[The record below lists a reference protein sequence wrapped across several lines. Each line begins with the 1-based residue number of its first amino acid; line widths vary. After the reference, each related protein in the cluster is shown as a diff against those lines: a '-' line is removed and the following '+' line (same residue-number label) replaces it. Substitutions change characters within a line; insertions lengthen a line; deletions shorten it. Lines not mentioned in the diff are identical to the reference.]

1 MKKNCLQ
8 LSRNALAFLSTVVIR
23 GVGALSL
30 LLLAVVVTNS
40 VGLDNAGIFFFSQ
53 AVFLFCATICKWGA
67 DIVLCR
73 YLASDCDQQS
83 SALILSYTTST
94 IFLVFTR
101 YAVVV
106 FVLVFLGEYI
116 FLDYSKIWALNFNAA
131 LLANSIIL
139 SLAGIFQAFR
149 AINTYVLYQS
159 VLIPL
164 LSSIGIWFF
173 DVSTMN
179 GLWQLIMIVSLL
191 VLMAMILQ
199 LSPMFLKSRKILGS
213 SRKLFDLN
221 LTKYLSKKAKN
232 IGADQIVTSLSKHG
246 YIFVIGFF
254 MASTDVT
261 FFTVSQRFAM
271 TISFVL
277 LVINAISGPI
287 YANLIEN
294 ENYKELINTF
304 YENVKICLGG
314 ALVIFVFILFFSGLF
329 SDIGNLPKDTFIYLF
344 VLLSLGEIIN
354 VATGS
359 SVLVLQMSDRSRLV
373 LISSLVFNGIGICF
387 ALLAS
392 QQSVFLVACCVAAAV
407 AGHNLNCYRVFRRIS
422 LIESSSADMI
432 SNGKAR

>member
-1 MKKNCLQ
+1 M
-8 LSRNALAFLSTVVIR
+8 
-23 GVGALSL
+23 L
-30 LLLAVVVTNS
+30 LLTVVVTNS
-40 VGLDNAGIFFFSQ
+40 VGLDIAGIFFFSQ
-53 AVFLFCATICKWGA
+53 AIFLFCVTICKWGA

-73 YLASDCDQQS
+73 YLAAECDEQR
-83 SALILSYTTST
+83 SALILSYATST
-94 IFLVFTR
+94 IFLVIRR
-101 YAVVV
+101 YALVV
-106 FVLVFLGEYI
+106 FVLVFLGKYI
-116 FLDYSKIWALNFNAA
+116 FLDYSKIWALSFNAA

-159 VLIPL
+159 VLNPL

-173 DVSTMN
+173 DVSTMD

-199 LSPMFLKSRKILGS
+199 LSPMFLKSRETLGS
-213 SRKLFDLN
+213 SRKLLDIKLI
-221 LTKYLSKKAKN
+221 KYISKKAKN

-261 FFTVSQRFAM
+261 LFTVSQRFAM

-277 LVINAISGPI
+277 LVINAITGPI

-294 ENYKELINTF
+294 ENYKELLNTF

-314 ALVIFVFILFFSGLF
+314 ALVIFVFILLFSGLF
-329 SDIGNLPKDTFIYLF
+329 SDIGNLPRHTFIYLF
-344 VLLSLGEIIN
+344 VLLALGEIIN

-387 ALLAS
+387 ATLAS

-407 AGHNLNCYRVFRRIS
+407 AGHNLNCYRLFRRFS
-422 LIESSSADMI
+422 SIENTSADMI
-432 SNGKAR
+432 SKNKAR